1 MPAWRHAWLRPPG
14 SPRPPG
20 ATGAW
25 RQRFRTAFAG
35 HRYPPGLIAVLVLS
49 VAGSALLG
57 HQLGSPTAKP
67 ANTPAKQLT
76 VSDPYVA
83 GGTWFKGNLH
93 VASVRGLGKDLP
105 SALSAWYTAH
115 GYDFLGISDMNTYT
129 WPEEYGNRALD
140 GVPTVDTT
148 YAFADVLGVGID
160 HWLPAPTLQGVIDW
174 IAADGG
180 LPVLAA
186 PLSPAKPQSLVTV
199 MGLQGL
205 YGLEVY
211 DARLA
216 LGNAIG
222 ANATSLWDRLLS
234 AGNRVYAVAGDDAT
248 GVNDPAIGGAWIS
261 VLAPADDL
269 ASLLS
274 SLRRGA
280 FVASS
285 GAEFTSLAVAGTT
298 ITAEAAPG
306 SSLRFIGRGGQ
317 VLETVTAPAGS
328 YRVSGNEGYVRVEAI
343 RADGARAWSQPFFIS
358 WR

>member
-1 MPAWRHAWLRPPG
+1 
-14 SPRPPG
+14 
-20 ATGAW
+20 
-25 RQRFRTAFAG
+25 
-35 HRYPPGLIAVLVLS
+35 LVLA
-49 VAGSALLG
+49 VAGSAVLG
-57 HQLGSPTAKP
+57 HQLGSTTNKTAG
-67 ANTPAKQLT
+67 TPAKRLA
-76 VSDPYVA
+76 VIDPYAA

-93 VASVRGLGKDLP
+93 VASVRGVGKDLP
-105 SALSAWYTAH
+105 SALGAWYGAH
-115 GYDFLGISDMNTYT
+115 GYAFLGISDMNTYT
-129 WPEEYGNRALD
+129 WPEEYGNRALP
-140 GVPTVDTT
+140 GVPTVDAT
-148 YAFADVLGVGID
+148 YPFADVLAVGID
-160 HWLPAPTLQGVIDW
+160 HWLPAQTLQGVIDW

-186 PLSPAKPQSLVTV
+186 PLSPAKPQSLITV

-216 LGNAIG
+216 RENATT
-222 ANATSLWDRLLS
+222 ADATSLWDRLLS

-261 VLAPADDL
+261 VLAPANDL
-269 ASLLS
+269 TSLLS

-298 ITAEAAPG
+298 ISAEAGPG
-306 SSLRFIGRGGQ
+306 SSLRFIGRGGK
-317 VLETVTAPAGS
+317 VLKTVTAPAGA

-343 RADGARAWSQPFFIS
+343 RADGARAWSQPFFIT